1 MSPKTLA
8 RLALW
13 TAAVLA
19 AVACLGLQRLQKDFD
34 TQEPGLGLVPDF
46 RLTAVDARGSTV
58 LKNRDL
64 LGQVWIANFIFTH
77 AHGLEP
83 ISSANMARLQKR
95 LPGRVRLVSFTVD
108 PDDDTPPV
116 LQRYAA
122 QVWAEPGRWLFATG
136 SFPRTTMTF
145 RTTGSRAAVDH
156 LIRDGFKLPLV
167 RDPEAPDELR
177 ASPCAK
183 FALIDRRG
191 RVRGYYDGLDEA
203 ALAALIRDTGASL
216 K

>member
-136 SFPRTTMTF
+136 S
-145 RTTGSRAAVDH
+145 RAAVDH